1 MMNILFNGRSY
12 KSWRGNGIS
21 WADIIMILS
30 QYRLNFCMCLCL
42 CIWLFGARFCI
53 TRHSNTWKTY
63 HKNSLLLASGTKKT
77 SDIFFFPSL
86 RMETSSVQLKLANQS
101 VAPLRSRLPTPAV
114 WCVKVVQLLP
124 AVQKKTKKRV
134 SFQLG
139 LEYFVV
145 LGLSERMADLF
156 PVLKSAQMQS

>member
-1 MMNILFNGRSY
+1 
-12 KSWRGNGIS
+12 
-21 WADIIMILS
+21 
-30 QYRLNFCMCLCL
+30 
-42 CIWLFGARFCI
+42 
-53 TRHSNTWKTY
+53 
-63 HKNSLLLASGTKKT
+63 
-77 SDIFFFPSL
+77 
-86 RMETSSVQLKLANQS
+86 METSSVQLKLANQS

-124 AVQKKTKKRV
+124 AVKKKTKKRV

-156 PVLKSAQMQS
+156 PVLKSAQMQSLCSILVSCRCCNDVDLKFTHRFL

>member
-1 MMNILFNGRSY
+1 
-12 KSWRGNGIS
+12 
-21 WADIIMILS
+21 
-30 QYRLNFCMCLCL
+30 
-42 CIWLFGARFCI
+42 
-53 TRHSNTWKTY
+53 
-63 HKNSLLLASGTKKT
+63 
-77 SDIFFFPSL
+77 
-86 RMETSSVQLKLANQS
+86 METSSVQLKLANQS

-124 AVQKKTKKRV
+124 AVKKKTKKRV